1 MSYWHP
7 PPPQRYMAV
16 RKRNPLAEWT
26 GCCRVDGMLLLLMLN
41 VAVIPGEANF
51 VVIRGKASNAV

>member
-1 MSYWHP
+1 
-7 PPPQRYMAV
+7 MAV

-26 GCCRVDGMLLLLMLN
+26 GCCCVDGMLLLLMLK

-51 VVIRGKASNAV
+51 AVIRGKASNAV